1 MSYITIENI
10 SKSFNHQTVL
20 HELNLS
26 FQEGEFVTLLGPS
39 GCGKSTLLRILA
51 GLVTPEKGTIKIDG
65 KDVTNKKAKD
75 RQVGMVFQSYAL
87 FPNMTVEENI
97 AFGLKMKKMSKEV
110 IQQKVSYIIEL
121 VGLTDKGKSYPKE
134 LSGGQQQRVAL
145 ARSLVTE
152 PKVLL
157 LDEPLSALD
166 AQIRKNLQKLLRS
179 IQQQLNMTMVL
190 VTHDQEEAMA
200 VSDRI
205 YIMNAGRIAQNG
217 TPREIY
223 NRPANEFVARFIGN
237 YNVLTKEE
245 ISLLVEND
253 QLFSRSLYVVRPEA
267 ISSEEVIGGYKITG
281 KVQRITPLGNITR
294 FEIETHGVTVTVEHL
309 NKTNEDINVYDQKT
323 LYINKEDVIPLT

>member
-1 MSYITIENI
+1 MSYVTIENI
-10 SKSFNHQTVL
+10 NKSFNDQQVL
-20 HELNLS
+20 HNLNLA
-26 FQEGEFVTLLGPS
+26 FEEGEFVTLLGPS

-51 GLVTPEKGTIKIDG
+51 GLTTPEAGIIKIDG
-65 KDVTNKKAKD
+65 KDVTNVKPKD
-75 RQVGMVFQSYAL
+75 RKVGMVFQSYAL

-97 AFGLKMKKMSKEV
+97 AFGLKMQKMNKEV
-110 IQQKVSYIIEL
+110 IAKKVSRMIEL
-121 VGLTDKGKSYPKE
+121 VELKGKEKAYPRE

-179 IQQQLNMTMVL
+179 LQQELNMTTVL

-205 YIMNAGRIAQNG
+205 YILNAGHIAQEG
-217 TPREIY
+217 KPHDIY
-223 NRPANEFVARFIGN
+223 TRPANEFVARFIGN
-237 YNVLTKEE
+237 YNVLTKKQ
-245 ISLLVEND
+245 ISLLIKDESQFTHD
-253 QLFSRSLYVVRPEA
+253 LYAVRPEA
-267 ISSEEVIGGYKITG
+267 FGSEFIMDGYKISG
-281 KVQRITPLGNITR
+281 KVQNIMPLGNITR
-294 FEIETHGVTVTVEHL
+294 YEIVSGGVAVTVEHL
-309 NKTNEDINVYDQKT
+309 HKSYEKLQENELKT